1 MIPVKSRKMRDATAW
16 GERIFPSG
24 WGVDFSHP
32 HAQEQKKPT
41 KLVRLRRAARP
52 QGYAVDFWKR
62 AGMLV
67 MAICFSLGRR
77 QMA

>member
-16 GERIFPSG
+16 GERISPSG

-32 HAQEQKKPT
+32 MRRNQKKPT
-41 KLVRLRRAARP
+41 QAGRLRRAARP

-67 MAICFSLGRR
+67 MVICFSAGRK